1 MSRTAKCKALALF
14 LLKEVRNLLKPII
27 EFCLSNLSSGS
38 QEAKEILEQDEDL
51 DVLDYGC
58 LGLCGQCGES
68 LYALVNGE
76 VVTAETSEQLVA
88 NVYLFL
94 EENPML

>member
-1 MSRTAKCKALALF
+1 M
-14 LLKEVRNLLKPII
+14 LKPII